1 VIKRIM
7 KNFQPLIA
15 TAILAALTSPA
26 LAAFDYPG
34 RVYSSEYRPDD
45 CIKPDFASSIYSS
58 NSLASICDFRLANGL
73 EVAGFTALSFVLP

>member
-1 VIKRIM
+1 M
-7 KNFQPLIA
+7 TPYQPLIA
-15 TAILAALTSPA
+15 AVTLVALTSPA
-26 LAAFDYPG
+26 LAELDYPG

-45 CIKPDFASSIYSS
+45 CITPDFASSIYSS